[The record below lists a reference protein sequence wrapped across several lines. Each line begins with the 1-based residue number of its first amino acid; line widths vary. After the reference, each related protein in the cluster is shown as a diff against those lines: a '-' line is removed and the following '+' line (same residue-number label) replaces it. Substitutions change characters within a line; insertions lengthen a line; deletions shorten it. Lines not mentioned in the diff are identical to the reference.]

1 MAGFQKATRHQAKL
15 RLALICPAGAGKTY
29 TALKVAEGLGGK
41 IALID
46 TERGSASKY
55 SHVTD
60 FDVLE
65 LVSFAP
71 ERYIDA
77 IHEAEAEGYGVLV
90 IDSLSHA
97 WSGKD
102 GILEF
107 VDKRKAQSRGND
119 FAVWRDATPLQNKL
133 VDTILGAKLH
143 VIATMRTKMEY
154 VIEKDEKS
162 GKNIPRKI
170 GLQPVQRDQIEFEFD
185 LVGDMDQ
192 DHRLLVTK
200 SRIEQFADAVL
211 AKPGPELGKQLAEWL
226 SQGEPA
232 KESAPEPEPSPT
244 TVTKAPPKPKT
255 AAQVTAEAF
264 PPGDYTASESVP
276 AAPNVHAEQRR
287 KDTIQWMNE
296 IQPQMK
302 AWELKFSDLPFLKFK
317 KGEAVEPETII
328 TACMGWAAGGPPSKT
343 PGAHLLDLA
352 REIVKGRE
360 A

>member
-15 RLALICPAGAGKTY
+15 RLALIGPAGAGKTY

-71 ERYIDA
+71 DRYIDA

-154 VIEKDEKS
+154 VIEKDGKS

-170 GLQPVQRDQIEFEFD
+170 GLQPVQRDQIELEFD

-232 KESAPEPEPSPT
+232 KEHAPEPVINNEATAT
-244 TVTKAPPKPKT
+244 TSAAAGTTKTPPE
-255 AAQVTAEAF
+255 AQLATPENSHVK
-264 PPGDYTASESVP
+264 
-276 AAPNVHAEQRR
+276 QRR
-287 KDTIQWMNE
+287 EATEKWMTE
-296 IQPQMK
+296 VQPQLK
-302 AWELKFSDLPFLKFK
+302 AWKLKFSDLPFLKFK
-317 KGEAVEPETII
+317 EGEAVESETII
-328 TACMGWAAGGPPSKT
+328 LACMAWSTGIPPSKT
-343 PGAHLLDLA
+343 PGAYLLDLA
-352 REIVKGRE
+352 HDIVKARE
-360 A
+360 AA

>member
-15 RLALICPAGAGKTY
+15 RLALIGPAGAGKTY

-55 SHVTD
+55 SHVTN

-71 ERYIDA
+71 DRYIEA
-77 IHEAEAEGYGVLV
+77 IHDAEENGYGVLV

-232 KESAPEPEPSPT
+232 KERAPEPQAPEPQ
-244 TVTKAPPKPKT
+244 AKPKT
-255 AAQVTAEAF
+255 TAKVAAEVF
-264 PPGDYTASESVP
+264 PPGEYTASESVP
-276 AAPNVHAEQRR
+276 AAPNAHAEQRR

-302 AWELKFSDLPFLKFK
+302 AWKLKFSDLPFLKFK
-317 KGEAVEPETII
+317 KGAAVDAETII
-328 TACMGWAAGGPPSKT
+328 TACMGWATGVPPAKT

-352 REIVKGRE
+352 REIVKERE
-360 A
+360 AAA